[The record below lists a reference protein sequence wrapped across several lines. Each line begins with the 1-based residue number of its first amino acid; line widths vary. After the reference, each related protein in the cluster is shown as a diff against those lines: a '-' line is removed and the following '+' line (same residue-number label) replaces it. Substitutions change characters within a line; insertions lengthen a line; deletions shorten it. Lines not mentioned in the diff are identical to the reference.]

1 MTTSMQNLIQQ
12 LLRKDLTQATQRI
25 EVDLEK
31 NTEFRIKWPR
41 TFGMFYRY
49 ISDELDLTNVRTLA
63 KCETNKVTG
72 IDNARIRR
80 QTFTID
86 EYNCRE
92 LWPLRLQKRNN
103 NLQMMNTLIVY
114 LQSNIFY
121 LQLIVE

>member
-1 MTTSMQNLIQQ
+1 
-12 LLRKDLTQATQRI
+12 
-25 EVDLEK
+25 
-31 NTEFRIKWPR
+31 
-41 TFGMFYRY
+41 MFYRY

-86 EYNCRE
+86 EYKSFTYAM
-92 LWPLRLQKRNN
+92 LSYVAKKNN

-114 LQSNIFY
+114 
-121 LQLIVE
+121 